1 MLKKFETN
9 LTTNETKT
17 RVLKIGIAA
26 VVLVFLIAASAL
38 VLNNV
43 IATPVSPRELEIRGW
58 VNDMGTSGLTAKRQE
73 AQAQLEKAG
82 EEAVPTLMTAL
93 RSNNVNVRSNAADV
107 LGYIASPTATQALN
121 DAVSTDPSQTVRANA
136 AWALGEIKNAS
147 ALPTLERVSVLDT
160 SEQVRSNANDS
171 LQNIQNA
178 LIQRAGRSVSDLNVI
193 ATVPNQPN
201 SVYLASGR
209 DLLISHD
216 NGVQWDT
223 LKQTLPSAASSL
235 TVNPVN
241 PNIIFAGMYSLGM
254 VLSTDGGHT
263 WQSLTRNFSNQA
275 IGDSTVTAIT
285 VDPSNPMR
293 VVMAHGIRVGGTDTE
308 FYPLGILFSNDGGKT
323 WGNVTDLQQG
333 QEVTRLE
340 IQNGKV
346 YALTTDKVLIT
357 PLAD

>member
-1 MLKKFETN
+1 MLKKLETN

-17 RVLKIGIAA
+17 RVLKVGMAA

-38 VLNNV
+38 ILNNV
-43 IATPVSPRELEIRGW
+43 IATPVSPREVQIRGW
-58 VNDMGTSGLTAKRQE
+58 VSDLGTDGLTAKRQQ

-82 EEAVPTLMTAL
+82 QEAVPALMTAL
-93 RSNNVNVRSNAADV
+93 RSNNENVRSNAADV
-107 LGYIASPTATQALN
+107 LGYIASPTSTQALN
-121 DAVSTDPSQTVRANA
+121 DAVTKDSSTTVRANA
-136 AWALGEIKNAS
+136 AWALGEIKDAA
-147 ALPTLERVSVLDT
+147 ALPILERVSVLDT
-160 SEQVRSNANDS
+160 SGQVRSNANDS
-171 LQNIQNA
+171 IQNIQTT
-178 LIQRAGRSVSDLNVI
+178 LVQRAGRNVSDLNVI
-193 ATVPNQPN
+193 AIVPNQPN
-201 SVYLASGR
+201 TVYLASGR
-209 DLLISHD
+209 DLLISH
-216 NGVQWDT
+216 NSGTQWDT

-254 VLSTDGGHT
+254 YLSTDGGHT

-285 VDPSNPMR
+285 VDPANPMR

-308 FYPLGILFSNDGGKT
+308 FFPLGILFSNDGGKT
-323 WGNVTDLQQG
+323 WGNVTDLQPG
-333 QEVTRLE
+333 QEVTRLQ

-346 YALTTDKVLIT
+346 YALTTDKVLIS

>member
-1 MLKKFETN
+1 M
-9 LTTNETKT
+9 TNETKIK
-17 RVLKIGIAA
+17 VLKIGIAA
-26 VVLVFLIAASAL
+26 VVLLVLAAVSATM
-38 VLNNV
+38 LNNV
-43 IATPVSPRELEIRGW
+43 IATPVSPREVAIRSW

-73 AQAQLEKAG
+73 AQSQLEKAG
-82 EEAVPTLMTAL
+82 EEAVPALMTAL
-93 RSNNVNVRSNAADV
+93 RSNNVNIRSNAADV
-107 LGYIASPTATQALN
+107 LGYIASPTSTQALN
-121 DAVSTDPSQTVRANA
+121 DAVSTDTSTTVRANA

-160 SEQVRSNANDS
+160 SELVRSNANDS
-171 LQNIQNA
+171 ISSIQDA
-178 LIQRAGRSVSDLNVI
+178 VIQRAGRNLSDLNVI
-193 ATVPNQPN
+193 ATVSNQPN

-216 NGVQWDT
+216 NGTQWDT

-275 IGDSTVTAIT
+275 LGDSTVTAIT
-285 VDPSNPMR
+285 VDPANPMR
-293 VVMAHGIRVGGTDTE
+293 VVMAHGIRVGGTDTD
-308 FYPLGILFSNDGGKT
+308 FFPLGILFSNDGGKT
-323 WGNVTDLQQG
+323 WGDVMDLQQG

-346 YALTTDKVLIT
+346 YALTSDKVLIT